1 MYIERS
7 SLDVVPSSPGEWY
20 AGLDHREI
28 DGGRRRWVTEVSGV
42 HTDGRD
48 WWVQVS
54 PVGEPDHGLVL
65 HLSGRTTLKNAL
77 DALRKHSRSAIDSPQ
92 QIVHVTRA
100 A

>member
-7 SLDVVPSSPGEWY
+7 SLDVVPSSSDGWY
-20 AGLDHREI
+20 AGLDRREI
-28 DGGRRRWVTEVSGV
+28 DEGRRSWVTEVSGV

-48 WWVQVS
+48 WWVQVA
-54 PVGEPDHGLVL
+54 PLGEPDHGLVL
-65 HLSGRTTLKNAL
+65 HLAGLATLKNAL
-77 DALRKHSRSAIDSPQ
+77 DALRKHSRRANGSPQ